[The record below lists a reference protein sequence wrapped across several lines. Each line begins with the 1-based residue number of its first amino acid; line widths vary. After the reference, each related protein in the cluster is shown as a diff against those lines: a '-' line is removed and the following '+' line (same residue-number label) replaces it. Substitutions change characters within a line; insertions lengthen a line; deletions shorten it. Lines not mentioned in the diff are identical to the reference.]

1 MTPGRGVG
9 MSLVVVWMISVTGLA
24 HGAAPPGTQAI
35 ARGGFGDPHNGYA
48 WSMAWFKGRLYVG
61 TARDPLCVEL
71 ATMAFYFPAGGYYR
85 PQPARDLRC
94 PPAIGDADLRAEI
107 WRYTPRSGRW
117 ARVYRSPRIAGTGMA
132 RDIGYR
138 GMAVLKEPGRPAA
151 LYVAGVTAGEFA
163 PEIRRR
169 NPPRLL
175 RTTDGARFRA
185 LRGGPGVIRGPA
197 GVQRPVGYRAM
208 AALDGELYVTASGG
222 LTGDGVVLRVR
233 DPAGRAPRFEQVSP
247 AGLAVF
253 ELQPFAGRLYA
264 GTGDGRNGYGVWR
277 MGGGGRP
284 GWEPVVTGGAGRGA
298 TVTSVVSMAAYRGRL
313 YAGASGWGQALFP
326 ASELIRIAPDGG
338 WEVVAGAARDAA
350 DGTHR
355 EPVSGLPDGFGNAFN
370 MHFWRMQAYRG
381 ALLVG
386 TNDWS
391 WSLRAVPGLDPRIRS
406 EFGFDLFATC
416 DGSDWWA
423 ATRDGFGDGRTD
435 FGIRTMAASPA
446 GLFVGTTNHV
456 RGAAVYRSRTP
467 PCAGRRP
474 RWPAAA
480 RVAGTTRPGVRRH
493 AVTTA
498 LHTGAHDARMTA
510 R

>member
-9 MSLVVVWMISVTGLA
+9 MSLVVA
-24 HGAAPPGTQAI
+24 
-35 ARGGFGDPHNGYA
+35 
-48 WSMAWFKGRLYVG
+48 MAWFKGRLYVG

-185 LRGGPGVIRGPA
+185 LRGGPGRHPRPRRRPA
-197 GVQRPVGYRAM
+197 AGGYRAM
-208 AALDGELYVTASGG
+208 AVLDGELYVTASGG

-264 GTGDGRNGYGVWR
+264 GTGDGRNGYGVCGGWAAAGVR
-277 MGGGGRP
+277 AGSRWSPAAPAAGDGDVGRVDGTRTDGGGCTP
-284 GWEPVVTGGAGRGA
+284 A
-298 TVTSVVSMAAYRGRL
+298 
-313 YAGASGWGQALFP
+313 ASGWGPAVFP
-326 ASELIRIAPDGG
+326 ASELIRVSARRRLGGRGGQPRALTADGG
-338 WEVVAGAARDAA
+338 LTGRRSAGSPTASATRSTCTSGACRPTAARCW
-350 DGTHR
+350 
-355 EPVSGLPDGFGNAFN
+355 SG
-370 MHFWRMQAYRG
+370 
-381 ALLVG
+381 
-386 TNDWS
+386 
-391 WSLRAVPGLDPRIRS
+391 
-406 EFGFDLFATC
+406 
-416 DGSDWWA
+416 
-423 ATRDGFGDGRTD
+423 
-435 FGIRTMAASPA
+435 
-446 GLFVGTTNHV
+446 
-456 RGAAVYRSRTP
+456 
-467 PCAGRRP
+467 
-474 RWPAAA
+474 
-480 RVAGTTRPGVRRH
+480 
-493 AVTTA
+493 
-498 LHTGAHDARMTA
+498 
-510 R
+510 